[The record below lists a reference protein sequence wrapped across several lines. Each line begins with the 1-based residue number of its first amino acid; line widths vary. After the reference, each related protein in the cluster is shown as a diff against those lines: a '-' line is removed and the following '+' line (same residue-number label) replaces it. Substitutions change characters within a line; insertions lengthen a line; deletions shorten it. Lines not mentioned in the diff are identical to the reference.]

1 VTDGRGIIIEDTDIA
16 RQRLGGAPLSHLQQ
30 LMAVPIPAAEG
41 LVLIARET
49 EPFTVEQ
56 LGAVADI
63 AVGAAVILADALLV
77 RDLARA
83 LSDFRGSV
91 D

>member
-1 VTDGRGIIIEDTDIA
+1 
-16 RQRLGGAPLSHLQQ
+16 
-30 LMAVPIPAAEG
+30 VPIPAAEG
-41 LVLIARET
+41 LVLIAREA
-49 EPFTVEQ
+49 EPFSVDQ

-63 AVGAAVILADALLV
+63 AAGAGVLLGDALRV

-83 LSDFRGSV
+83 LSDYRGLG